1 MSEKIKPDKMHSN
14 KENSFNN
21 SGDYKFYYWGPY
33 LHHTRLPDDVCKE
46 MLKRGEKLKYD
57 KDYDYREK
65 LAGNI
70 RHEYVFSK
78 EDRKYFTMNTMP
90 IFDVYM
96 KCLRDWSMHA
106 LNQDTRVLKV
116 YDLWINFM
124 GPDEYNPT
132 HTHDGDLSFVF
143 FPKVPKELE
152 TESHNYKGTGAG
164 PGRIEFTYGEKQG
177 LSITGHSFLPE
188 TNDLFIFPS
197 TLKHFVYPY
206 KSKVERVSISGN
218 INFEDYKGKP
228 LPIPMNYE

>member
-1 MSEKIKPDKMHSN
+1 
-14 KENSFNN
+14 
-21 SGDYKFYYWGPY
+21 
-33 LHHTRLPDDVCKE
+33 
-46 MLKRGEKLKYD
+46 
-57 KDYDYREK
+57 
-65 LAGNI
+65 
-70 RHEYVFSK
+70 
-78 EDRKYFTMNTMP
+78 MNTMP

-177 LSITGHSFLPE
+177 LSITGHSFLPQ